1 MKTVTV
7 GQVTFGAGRPKII
20 LPLTGR
26 DRQELLEQC
35 DRLALLPGQVAE
47 WRMDWYDRWSDLSD
61 LLETAR
67 LIRRRLNTMPL
78 LATFRTAR
86 EGGEGEISMEDYYQ
100 LIAAVAE
107 SGQADLID
115 IEAFSG
121 CPAVEELVGL
131 CHEKGVAVVLS
142 NHDFFATPPE
152 EEIFRRLAEMARLGA
167 DLPKI
172 ALMPQGPE
180 DVLALL
186 SATARARRELDRP
199 VITMSMGPMGVISR
213 LSGQLFGSAATFGS
227 PGRASAPGQVEAAE
241 LDRLLRLLSERQ

>member
-1 MKTVTV
+1 M
-7 GQVTFGAGRPKII
+7 
-20 LPLTGR
+20 
-26 DRQELLEQC
+26 
-35 DRLALLPGQVAE
+35 
-47 WRMDWYDRWSDLSD
+47 
-61 LLETAR
+61 
-67 LIRRRLNTMPL
+67 
-78 LATFRTAR
+78 
-86 EGGEGEISMEDYYQ
+86 
-100 LIAAVAE
+100 
-107 SGQADLID
+107 
-115 IEAFSG
+115 
-121 CPAVEELVGL
+121 EELVGL